1 MCDSTIIDIIDT
13 EPYYPPASVEF
24 RDISL
29 SAIGDIEYWE
39 WNINGIESIY
49 GPSNYSEY
57 ITQNFNETG
66 IYDLSLTI
74 TAGSM
79 EKSFSTTLTLVDKPV
94 QLTYPNCNTDSLRVG
109 DPVSI
114 IWDYDDQL
122 FTNDHPISIS
132 INDGEDHIIT
142 VTNIS
147 VREYVWEVDDSYVS
161 DYNTF
166 VITVYQSGNVYR
178 DESDEYISISY

>member
-1 MCDSTIIDIIDT
+1 
-13 EPYYPPASVEF
+13 
-24 RDISL
+24 
-29 SAIGDIEYWE
+29 
-39 WNINGIESIY
+39 
-49 GPSNYSEY
+49 
-57 ITQNFNETG
+57 
-66 IYDLSLTI
+66 
-74 TAGSM
+74 M

-94 QLTYPNCNTDSLRVG
+94 QLTYPNCNTDSFSVG
-109 DPVSI
+109 ELDSI
-114 IWDYDDQL
+114 SWDYDDQL